1 MKESSQQVSDMSM
14 VCVVY
19 LLVDGR
25 NSVSKFRESGF
36 HLSYK
41 REREAGKNHK
51 ARQKNISFSGPPASF
66 LAAGPFF

>member
-1 MKESSQQVSDMSM
+1 MSM

-41 REREAGKNHK
+41 RERQERIIRPGKK
-51 ARQKNISFSGPPASF
+51 KILASQAHPHQF
-66 LAAGPFF
+66 LAAGSFLYLSGCGN